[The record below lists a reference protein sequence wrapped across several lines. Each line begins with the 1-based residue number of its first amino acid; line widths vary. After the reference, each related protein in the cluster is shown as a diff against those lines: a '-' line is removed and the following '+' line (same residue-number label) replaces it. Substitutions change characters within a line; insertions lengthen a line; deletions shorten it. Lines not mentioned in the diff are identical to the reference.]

1 MVQSRTSIH
10 VKHEVS
16 CQNVISP
23 EHNPSISSVALLGL
37 HFSCVEA
44 NGLGSSLIKS
54 FPGNLVLF
62 YLKKQNKCMAS
73 SPCCVSSEGP
83 FLSTLY
89 NTQRLRTSPVLLSPM
104 LSVKNVWPVFGQGTS
119 FRLGWVQ
126 LGLALRLACLLGK
139 EEKRDS

>member
-1 MVQSRTSIH
+1 
-10 VKHEVS
+10 
-16 CQNVISP
+16 
-23 EHNPSISSVALLGL
+23 
-37 HFSCVEA
+37 
-44 NGLGSSLIKS
+44 
-54 FPGNLVLF
+54 
-62 YLKKQNKCMAS
+62 MAS